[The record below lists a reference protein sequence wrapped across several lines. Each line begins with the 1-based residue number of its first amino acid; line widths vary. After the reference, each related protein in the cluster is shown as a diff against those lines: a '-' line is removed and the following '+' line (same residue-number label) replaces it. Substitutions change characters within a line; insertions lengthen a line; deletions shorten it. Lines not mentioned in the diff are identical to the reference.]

1 MSKKEDNMK
10 RTLLTLSI
18 LMMTLFAVKA
28 QPKLSFD
35 NGKYDFGAIMWKQPA
50 TAKFVI
56 TNTGNKPLVIH
67 KVETS
72 CGCVVSTWSK
82 KPIRPNRETVIEATY
97 DARMLGHFHKFVRI
111 YSNATAKPVDL
122 SMIGLV
128 SSTIVDY
135 SRNYP
140 IQIGSIHLDT
150 DHIEFADANKGDSPS
165 FELKVANGSSK
176 DYAPVLMHLPSYIEA
191 QAIPERLAPKEVGV
205 IRLTFHSDKAPFFG
219 INRTTVYLSRYPGD
233 TVGEDNQLELLS
245 VLLPD
250 FSNLN
255 AQQKA
260 LAPSIRLSAHTLD
273 LGSVGEKKKL
283 KGVVTITNDGRS
295 DLKFQDLQVTHPALN
310 VSLKKQTLAPGKS
323 VKLHIT
329 VNAKFLRGHLE
340 HTPRVLM
347 ITNDP
352 KHPKAE
358 IKINVTK

>member
-1 MSKKEDNMK
+1 
-10 RTLLTLSI
+10 
-18 LMMTLFAVKA
+18 MMALFVVKA

-72 CGCVVSTWSK
+72 CGCVVSTWNK
-82 KPIRPNRETVIEATY
+82 KPIRPNRTAVIEATY

-122 SMIGLV
+122 SMIGMV

-150 DHIEFADANKGDSPS
+150 DHIEFDDANKGDNPV

-176 DYAPVLMHLPSYIEA
+176 DYTPVLMHLPSYIEA
-191 QAIPERLAPKEVGV
+191 KAIPEKLAPKETGV
-205 IRLTFHSDKAPFFG
+205 VRLTFHSDKAPFFG

-233 TVGEDNQLELLS
+233 TVGDDNQLELLS

-250 FSNLN
+250 FSGLT

-260 LAPSIRLSAHTLD
+260 LAPSISLSAKTLN
-273 LGSVGEKKKL
+273 LGAMGNKKKL
-283 KGVVTITNDGRS
+283 KGSVTITNTGRS
-295 DLKFQDLQVTHPALN
+295 DLTLQDLQVTNPALN
-310 VSLKKQTLAPGKS
+310 VTLKKQTLAPGKS
-323 VKLHIT
+323 TKLQIT
-329 VNAKFLRGHLE
+329 VNAKYLRSHLE
-340 HTPRVLM
+340 HTPRVMM

-358 IKINVTK
+358 IKVNVTK